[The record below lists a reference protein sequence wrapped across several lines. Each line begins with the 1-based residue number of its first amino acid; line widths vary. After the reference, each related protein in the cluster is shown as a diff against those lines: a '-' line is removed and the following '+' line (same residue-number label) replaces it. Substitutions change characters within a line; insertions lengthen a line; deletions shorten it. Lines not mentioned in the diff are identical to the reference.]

1 MSSRRHGFT
10 LVELLIVVT
19 IIGILA
25 ALAAPWYGQHL
36 KKARRSDGHVALMDA
51 AHVME
56 RHFTVTHT
64 YQGVGI
70 GAGVG
75 DAIRQR
81 SPQGHYLLSFT
92 DAEPTART
100 YVLRATPQG
109 VQATDPCGILT
120 IDQAGRKAP
129 QECW

>member
-1 MSSRRHGFT
+1 MRARRNGFT
-10 LVELLIVVT
+10 LVELLIAVT

-64 YQGVGI
+64 YHGVGI
-70 GAGVG
+70 GAAEG

-81 SPQGHYLLSFT
+81 SPQGHYLVSFM
-92 DAEPTART
+92 DDEPTART

-109 VQATDPCGILT
+109 IQASDPCGILT